1 VERQSCENTTFSDYY
16 GCDFGGIFHVVRYL
30 SSGKVEKMPQSSTG
44 SGLLGFPAGGPS
56 PALRGFCTHAPP
68 YASQKHCLISGSALA
83 FQGTVL
89 KLPNMTAFKYGCRS

>member
-1 VERQSCENTTFSDYY
+1 M
-16 GCDFGGIFHVVRYL
+16 VRYL
-30 SSGKVEKMPQSSTG
+30 SGRKVEKMLQSSTG

-56 PALRGFCTHAPP
+56 SALGGSAHMLFLI

-89 KLPNMTAFKYGCRS
+89 KLPNMTAFKYCFRS